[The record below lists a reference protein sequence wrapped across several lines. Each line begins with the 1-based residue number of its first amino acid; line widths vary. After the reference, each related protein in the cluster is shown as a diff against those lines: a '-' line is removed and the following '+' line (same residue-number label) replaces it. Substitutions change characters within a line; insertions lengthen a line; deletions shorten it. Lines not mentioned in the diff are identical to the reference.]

1 MFCKKCGS
9 ILLPKKE
16 GNKTILQC
24 PKCGYKEVAEPVE
37 IREQKKKKETEEIA
51 VINEDFETS
60 SVIEA
65 DCPKCGNDKAYFWT
79 QQTRAGDEPETKFY
93 KCTKC
98 RHIWRDYS

>member
-9 ILLPKKE
+9 ILIPKKDN
-16 GNKTILQC
+16 GKTILQC
-24 PKCGYKEVAEPVE
+24 PKCGYKEVAEAVE
-37 IREQKKKKETEEIA
+37 LKEQRKKTETEEIA

-60 SVIEA
+60 SVVEA
-65 DCPKCGNDKAYFWT
+65 DCPKCGNDNAYFWT